1 MTRSEVEL
9 ILHLYNQITNASESG
24 TGEEE
29 KDKWWTDLGSK
40 IELLS
45 TILKKETN
53 KQRLLQWTQKCKRV
67 MKDTIS
73 WLNQVDQALSRNP
86 NRSALLR
93 QIREALSQGR
103 QSDLAALKADIHEV
117 VVDELSEGGRA

>member
-9 ILHLYNQITNASESG
+9 ILHLYNQIINASENG
-24 TGEEE
+24 TEEEE

-45 TILKKETN
+45 TLLKKEPN
-53 KQRLLQWTQKCKRV
+53 KQRLLQWAQKCKRV

-86 NRSALLR
+86 NRSALLQ

-103 QSDLAALKADIHEV
+103 QGDLTALKADIHEV
-117 VVDELSEGGRA
+117 IVDELSEGGGA

>member
-9 ILHLYNQITNASESG
+9 ILNLYNQIMNASEGG
-24 TGEEE
+24 TTDE
-29 KDKWWTDLGSK
+29 KKDAWWTDLGSK

-45 TILKKETN
+45 TVLKKESN
-53 KQRLLQWTQKCKRV
+53 RQRLSQWAQKCRRV
-67 MKDTIS
+67 MKDTVS

-86 NRSALLR
+86 RRDTLLQ

-103 QSDLAALKADIHEV
+103 QGDLMALKADVHEAI
-117 VVDELSEGGRA
+117 VDELSEGGGA

>member
-9 ILHLYNQITNASESG
+9 ILSLYNQIMNANEEG
-24 TGEEE
+24 TTDEE
-29 KDKWWTDLGSK
+29 KDAWWTDLGSK

-45 TILKKETN
+45 TVLKKETN
-53 KQRLLQWTQKCKRV
+53 KQRLSQWAQKCKRV

-86 NRSALLR
+86 NRSALLN
-93 QIREALSQGR
+93 QIRAALSQGR
-103 QSDLAALKADIHEV
+103 QGDLMALKADIHEAIA
-117 VVDELSEGGRA
+117 DELSEGGGV

>member
-29 KDKWWTDLGSK
+29 KDKWWADLGSK

-45 TILKKETN
+45 TILKKEPN
-53 KQRLLQWTQKCKRV
+53 KQRLLQWAQKCKRV

-117 VVDELSEGGRA
+117 VVDELSEGGGA